1 MSSAVRSIGLTVWE
15 LLVEDGQLA
24 VGIVASLAITW
35 VLANTGNDSL
45 VQITGWIL
53 LALLVAL
60 MLANLA
66 RAARNA
72 RRKMSASQ
80 TL

>member
-1 MSSAVRSIGLTVWE
+1 MSSTLRSIGLTVWE

-24 VGIVASLAITW
+24 VGIVVSLAATW
-35 VLANTGNDSL
+35 VLAHTGNESL
-45 VQITGWIL
+45 EQIAGWIL

-66 RAARNA
+66 RAGQNA
-72 RRKMSASQ
+72 RRKMSA
-80 TL
+80 

>member
-1 MSSAVRSIGLTVWE
+1 MSSTLRSIGLTVWE

-24 VGIVASLAITW
+24 FGIVASLAITW

-45 VQITGWIL
+45 VQIAGWIL

-60 MLANLA
+60 MFANLV
-66 RAARNA
+66 RAGRNA
-72 RRKMSASQ
+72 RRKMSA
-80 TL
+80 

>member
-1 MSSAVRSIGLTVWE
+1 MSSTLRSIGLTVWE

-35 VLANTGNDSL
+35 ALANTGNESL
-45 VQITGWIL
+45 AQMAGWIL

-60 MLANLA
+60 MFANLI
-66 RAARNA
+66 RAGRNA
-72 RRKMSASQ
+72 RRRMSAQ
-80 TL
+80 AR